1 MNEVIVIGRLI
12 KNIEYKFII
21 NGKKN
26 ALASFFIELENK
38 SVVECR
44 GYDLVA
50 DYCYRRLNENLVV
63 IIHGKLRNKE
73 YYFIEIESFEKID
86 ME

>member
-26 ALASFFIELENK
+26 ALASFFIELNNK
-38 SVVECR
+38 SVVECKA
-44 GYDLVA
+44 YDFVA
-50 DYCYRRLNENLVV
+50 DYCYRKLKENMVV
-63 IIHGKLRNKE
+63 IIYGKFRTDKE
-73 YYFIEIESFEKID
+73 CYIEVESFEQLNIQ
-86 ME
+86 